1 MIFYTKLK
9 EGIKLKVRDL
19 INKIVDSED
28 KSKMYEMQDVFE
40 DLLCNLKEHHS
51 KIYHKYKMC
60 LYKIAYG
67 ENLNEEMAKDI
78 VADMQP
84 YGEHWSM
91 QQTSDVLK
99 SHNLNVNDIDFYVV
113 MNRAYNDYHELF
125 EENIEYYVKYSKL
138 FIEDEDAKKGK
149 VFLYFTTIPKE
160 D

>member
-1 MIFYTKLK
+1 M
-9 EGIKLKVRDL
+9 KVREL

-40 DLLCNLKEHHS
+40 DLLYALKEHHE
-51 KIYHKYKMC
+51 KMYHKYKMC
-60 LYKIAYG
+60 LYKIVYG
-67 ENLNEEMAKDI
+67 ETLNEEMAKDI
-78 VADMQP
+78 VEDMQP
-84 YGEHWSM
+84 YGEHWNM

-113 MNRAYNDYHELF
+113 MNMAYNDYHELF
-125 EENIEYYVKYSKL
+125 DENLESYVNYSKL
-138 FIEDEDAKKGK
+138 FIQDDDSKDNK

>member
-1 MIFYTKLK
+1 M
-9 EGIKLKVRDL
+9 KVREL

-40 DLLCNLKEHHS
+40 DLLYALKEHHE
-51 KIYHKYKMC
+51 KMYHKYKMC

-67 ENLNEEMAKDI
+67 ETLNEEMAKDI
-78 VADMQP
+78 VEDMQP
-84 YGEHWSM
+84 YGEHWNM

-113 MNRAYNDYHELF
+113 MNMAYNDYHELF
-125 EENIEYYVKYSKL
+125 DENLESYVNYSKL
-138 FIEDEDAKKGK
+138 FIQDDDSKDNK